1 MLMTCIACIASLIES
16 MLIACIASHSMH
28 VIASIAM
35 GSILTPFIGT
45 PPGPPRAP
53 GGGNFRGREIP
64 GTPRGARAPRPP
76 GARGPKWAVPGLYI
90 LFFLLLRGVSGGCT
104 FGPPG
109 TPRGAKKCTFF
120 WVFNNSPSRDKIL
133 GQFLGPPRDTQSGAP
148 ARGTPMDPQIGPM
161 VGSPSWGWEGL
172 PSHTHPSGDP
182 SPR

>member
-120 WVFNNSPSRDKIL
+120 WVFNNSPSRDSLGPFFPPPIL
-133 GQFLGPPRDTQSGAP
+133 GQFGVMPIWTVFIACIECGL
-148 ARGTPMDPQIGPM
+148 QIGL
-161 VGSPSWGWEGL
+161 VLIASIECI
-172 PSHTHPSGDP
+172 H
-182 SPR
+182 